1 MEILTNKHKYN
12 PNAMVDSIYQG
23 VSPNGMTVT
32 TVKKPS
38 ADGSRMETTRTYGA
52 PLPRGQ
58 SGQAAV
64 LILVGMETSMD
75 EMNEILECHQQKK
88 FVPRKSQ
95 GEIANMCRMLIE
107 QRNDQ
112 VRYLRKNPSEKP
124 KKTNTRRLLLPVGY
138 RYAPTAVPGF
148 QVTVKS

>member
-1 MEILTNKHKYN
+1 MEILTNKYKYN

-38 ADGSRMETTRTYGA
+38 ADGSRMETTRTYGK
-52 PLPRGQ
+52 PMPRGE

-64 LILVGMETSMD
+64 LILGGMETTLD
-75 EMNEILECHQQKK
+75 EMHDILEAHQQKK

-95 GEIANMCRMLIE
+95 SEIVEMCRFLIE
-107 QRNDQ
+107 QRNER

-124 KKTNTRRLLLPVGY
+124 KKTTTRRLFLPVGY
-138 RYAPTAVPGF
+138 KYVPTAIPGL